1 MHLYKIESLTATEM
15 VDKYSAVSVFF
26 ISSRRPT
33 RGGQLEGGK
42 IPRVGSHTWR
52 LVYSGTVCRLASRMT
67 TTVSNRE
74 REHTGMRRAATLLPA
89 DIGLGRGGSAS
100 REACGGT

>member
-1 MHLYKIESLTATEM
+1 MHLYKIDSLTATEM

-26 ISSRRPT
+26 ISCRPT
-33 RGGQLEGGK
+33 RSGQLEGGK
-42 IPRVGSHTWR
+42 IPRVGAHTWR

-74 REHTGMRRAATLLPA
+74 GEHTGMQRAATLLLA
-89 DIGLGRGGSAS
+89 DIGLGRGG
-100 REACGGT
+100 